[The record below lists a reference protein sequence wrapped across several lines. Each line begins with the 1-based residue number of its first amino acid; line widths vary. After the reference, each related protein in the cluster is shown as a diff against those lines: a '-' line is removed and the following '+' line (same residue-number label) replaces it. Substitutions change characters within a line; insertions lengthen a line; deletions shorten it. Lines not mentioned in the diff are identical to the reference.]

1 MTTLLDFLATEMT
14 RPIAYQ
20 GLESSWFQYLTLLVW
35 LSLIVYT
42 WYLSKHYHEEKATK
56 AIFYVGL
63 ILLAFEIYKQVV
75 FTYEAASFQWYA
87 FPFQFCSTPMYIM
100 IIQRFT
106 RGRTKKALWMYL
118 QTYGFFAGV
127 AVMFYPVA
135 VFHKMIGINIQT
147 MVHHGAMSLVGFYLV
162 LHAKPKI
169 QNFLD
174 ASFIFLMLTMI
185 AVIMNGSF
193 NLFNHSASFNM
204 FFLNPKFQSHI
215 PVISLFQA
223 HVSSS
228 IYIVIFI
235 VGFSCIGYFMY
246 LMSNLWHKSLR
257 LK

>member
-1 MTTLLDFLATEMT
+1 MKALLDFLSTEMT
-14 RPIAYQ
+14 RPIAYNNI
-20 GLESSWFQYLTLLVW
+20 ESSWFQYLTLIVW
-35 LSLIVYT
+35 LSLMVYAFL
-42 WYLSKHYHEEKATK
+42 LSKRYHEEKATK

-63 ILLAFEIYKQVV
+63 IILGFEVYKQVV
-75 FTYEAASFQWYA
+75 FTYEATSYQWYA

-106 RGRTKKALWMYL
+106 CGRTKKALWMYL

-147 MVHHGAMSLVGFYLV
+147 MVHHGAMAVVGFYLL

-174 ASFIFLMLTMI
+174 ASVIFLMLTMI
-185 AVIMNGSF
+185 AVIMNGIF

-228 IYIVIFI
+228 LYIVIFM
-235 VGFSCIGYFMY
+235 VGFSLIGFIMY
-246 LMSNLWHKSLR
+246 LISDMWHKSL
-257 LK
+257 KIK